1 MSRMKDFLCGL
12 ADAQLA
18 QFADILREQIAQR
31 RMRGREYK
39 SLRQNLEL
47 AAMIL
52 LMRQKKKDFKL
63 RWIILMIMNMIG
75 NAAAI
80 CNSRAIIIR
89 FARAHNRAIA
99 TARFLSI
106 PDSWPAIRGLS

>member
-1 MSRMKDFLCGL
+1 MPRMKDFLCGL

-47 AAMIL
+47 ASMIL
-52 LMRQKKKDFKL
+52 LMRQKKKDL
-63 RWIILMIMNMIG
+63 Q
-75 NAAAI
+75 AALD
-80 CNSRAIIIR
+80 NLDDYEYDWQRR
-89 FARAHNRAIA
+89 RD
-99 TARFLSI
+99 LQ
-106 PDSWPAIRGLS
+106 

>member
-39 SLRQNLEL
+39 SCAKILNWRQ
-47 AAMIL
+47 
-52 LMRQKKKDFKL
+52 
-63 RWIILMIMNMIG
+63 
-75 NAAAI
+75 
-80 CNSRAIIIR
+80 
-89 FARAHNRAIA
+89 
-99 TARFLSI
+99 
-106 PDSWPAIRGLS
+106 

>member
-47 AAMIL
+47 ATMIL
-52 LMRQKKKDFKL
+52 LMRQKKKDL
-63 RWIILMIMNMIG
+63 Q
-75 NAAAI
+75 AALD
-80 CNSRAIIIR
+80 NLDDYEYDWQRR
-89 FARAHNRAIA
+89 RD
-99 TARFLSI
+99 LQ
-106 PDSWPAIRGLS
+106 